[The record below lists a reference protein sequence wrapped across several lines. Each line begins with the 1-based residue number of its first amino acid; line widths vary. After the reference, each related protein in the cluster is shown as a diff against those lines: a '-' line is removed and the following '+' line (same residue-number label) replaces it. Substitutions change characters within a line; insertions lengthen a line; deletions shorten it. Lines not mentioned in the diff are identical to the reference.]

1 MALRFVLTFFQIYL
15 KDLEVQTHHT
25 GSVLLV
31 RTIGHPQKLSVI
43 LPLTNGVEDETTDV
57 ERLNVLFNG
66 TVKDRTLLAKGN
78 ILLIKEPFFEE
89 AGGNH
94 YIRVDNPSNLVLLAD
109 DHIAVPQL
117 WQSRDDRSALQ

>member
-1 MALRFVLTFFQIYL
+1 MCC
-15 KDLEVQTHHT
+15 
-25 GSVLLV
+25 S
-31 RTIGHPQKLSVI
+31 
-43 LPLTNGVEDETTDV
+43 
-57 ERLNVLFNG
+57 NG

-117 WQSRDDRSALQ
+117 WQSRDNYSALQWKLKGNAALKKEKVLEAIRW